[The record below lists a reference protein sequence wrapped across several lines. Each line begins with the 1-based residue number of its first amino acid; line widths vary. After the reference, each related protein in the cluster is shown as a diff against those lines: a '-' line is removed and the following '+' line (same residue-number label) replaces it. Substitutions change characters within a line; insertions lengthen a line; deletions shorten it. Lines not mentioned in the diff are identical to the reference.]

1 MKRFI
6 YTTLL
11 CCVSLI
17 TKAQENI
24 ILRGQVI
31 DNVTNDPIQFVH
43 IGINHSSPIGTITNE
58 NGEFIF
64 KIPKNLSDKNVTLSC
79 IGYDTKEIK
88 IISDRL
94 RTIVRLIPSRI
105 ILDEITITPK
115 SPQEII
121 KSAFNRIPLNY
132 YDKPSMA
139 TGFFRQS
146 IKTNKFDLLY
156 ISEAVLEARKE
167 AYEKQYRT
175 GQVKNIQ
182 SRKKLFYYEDT
193 LRRIKF
199 YGGAHVFHRFDY
211 VIRREPFINPNN
223 FNKYDYELKGTTSY
237 NGKLV
242 YLIEFKMSSKSSVP
256 GIKKGSLYI
265 DVETYA
271 FIGIHYS
278 FTKTRI
284 DIGFKNARRQVK
296 VNYKPIGNRW
306 YLQNIWYQ
314 INGYDKTLEDN
325 ITVVEEFVVTKIDTV
340 NIGLIPYIERLPLR
354 NVFIDE
360 IDSSKSDFW
369 KNYNI
374 LETND
379 DVKNAIVDKELNEK
393 ALSTTFGDAKSK
405 VYQAKQRK
413 REKVLKIISN
423 IQTSVAINI
432 TPAIDLP
439 LNTMIDYR
447 GTTFNLESKKQ
458 IYIGFASNITYKL
471 NDRLF
476 LTQYYN
482 ESIGKND
489 QVKNLQFGCA
499 YNFKLSNKN
508 RPLFLRVGTGL
519 SYSVLRNNIGAIND
533 AGTIVINN
541 KKLNGP
547 VAVFARN
554 QIYSIQSVISP
565 GIELNHQ
572 LELFADMHYLIPFHE
587 KDNLFFKE
595 SKGFIRK
602 TSFENLNSKDV
613 VIMKLGLPTTTNPLN
628 LSKFSFNI
636 GLRLKLSR

>member
-1 MKRFI
+1 V
-6 YTTLL
+6 L
-11 CCVSLI
+11 CCVSLSI
-17 TKAQENI
+17 RAQENI
-24 ILRGQVI
+24 ILRGKVI
-31 DNVTNDPIQFVH
+31 DNITNDPIQFVH
-43 IGINHSSPIGTITNE
+43 IGVNHNTPIGTITNK

-64 KIPKNLSDKNVTLSC
+64 KIPPNFSGKNLVFSC

-88 IISDRL
+88 IISDNFK
-94 RTIVRLIPSRI
+94 TIVRLTPSRI

-139 TGFFRQS
+139 IGFFRQS

-167 AYEKQYRT
+167 AYEKQHRT
-175 GQVKNIQ
+175 GQVKSIQ
-182 SRKKLFYYEDT
+182 SRKKLFYDQDT

-199 YGGAHVFHRFDY
+199 YGGAHVLHRFDY

-223 FNKYDYELKGTTSY
+223 FGKYNYELKGTTSY

-256 GIKKGSLYI
+256 DIKKGSLYI

-278 FTKTRI
+278 FAKAGI
-284 DIGFKNARRQVK
+284 DIGFKKAIRKVK

-314 INGYDKTLEDN
+314 IKGYDKALEDN
-325 ITVVEEFVVTKIDTV
+325 ITVVEEFVVTNIDTV
-340 NIGLIPYIERLPLR
+340 NIGPIPYNERVPLR

-393 ALSTTFGDAKSK
+393 ALSTTFGNAQGEIYRSK
-405 VYQAKQRK
+405 QEKRK
-413 REKVLKIISN
+413 KLLKIISN
-423 IQTSVAINI
+423 IQASFAVNI
-432 TPAIDLP
+432 TPAVDPP
-439 LNTMIDYR
+439 LNTTIGYR
-447 GTTFNLESKKQ
+447 GTVFDLVSKKQ
-458 IYIGFASNITYKL
+458 VYIGIASNITYKV
-471 NDRLF
+471 NDRLY
-476 LTQYYN
+476 LTQYYS

-489 QVKNLQFGCA
+489 QVKNFQLGSA
-499 YNFKLSNKN
+499 YNLKLSNKN
-508 RPLFLRVGTGL
+508 RPFFLRVGTGL
-519 SYSVLRNNIGAIND
+519 SYSVLKNNIGAIND
-533 AGTIVINN
+533 VGTIVINN
-541 KKLNGP
+541 KKLKGP

-554 QIYSIQSVISP
+554 QVYSIQSVISL

-572 LELFADMHYLIPFHE
+572 LELFADMHYLIPIHE

-602 TSFENLNSKDV
+602 TSFENLSSRDV
-613 VIMKLGLPTTTNPLN
+613 VIMKQGLQTTTNPLN
-628 LSKFSFNI
+628 LSTFSFNL
-636 GLRLKLSR
+636 GLRLKLNR